1 MSFAWTLVP
10 LPLDMCVCGG
20 GGARSQHD
28 FVFFN
33 HSPLNLDFPSN
44 IEHRTISYDKKKKWF
59 SQNISVIK
67 TEKSSPR
74 RRADV

>member
-1 MSFAWTLVP
+1 VWGG
-10 LPLDMCVCGG
+10 GG

-44 IEHRTISYDKKKKWF
+44 IEHRTISYDKKKNGLAK
-59 SQNISVIK
+59 ISVLSRLKNPHLGEEQMFRI
-67 TEKSSPR
+67 
-74 RRADV
+74 